1 MLLKELLQEVDRR
14 LLGLRLSLELLLKQG
29 DVLVL
34 RLLRQVKLDGLYPP
48 RRLRNRQGDIVELLH
63 RYLGLRGRHGHR
75 NVGNVILLGLC
86 LQTDNIQNVFPVAAT
101 AKRPFRLVE
110 DAIQATFVAK
120 ANGELTRR
128 ASLES
133 FREASSKNTQRAFS
147 KDVI

>member
-75 NVGNVILLGLC
+75 NVILLGLR

-101 AKRPFRLVE
+101 AKRPFRLIE
-110 DAIQATFVAK
+110 DAV
-120 ANGELTRR
+120 
-128 ASLES
+128 
-133 FREASSKNTQRAFS
+133 
-147 KDVI
+147 